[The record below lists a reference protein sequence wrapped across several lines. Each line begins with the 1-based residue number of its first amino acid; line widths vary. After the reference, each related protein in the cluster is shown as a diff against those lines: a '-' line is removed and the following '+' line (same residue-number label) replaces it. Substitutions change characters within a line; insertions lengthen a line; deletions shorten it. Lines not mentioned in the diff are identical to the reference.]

1 MDLYCKSCNAPHD
14 FDEGPDEG
22 ICLICGGP
30 LVEDPEERG
39 IAVTISE
46 TMVQTVTD
54 GLAAANIARGKAS
67 RGEN

>member
-1 MDLYCKSCNAPHD
+1 MDLFCKACNAPHD

-39 IAVTISE
+39 IAATISE
-46 TMVQTVTD
+46 KMVTAVND
-54 GLAAANIARGKAS
+54 GLAAVAVARGKAS